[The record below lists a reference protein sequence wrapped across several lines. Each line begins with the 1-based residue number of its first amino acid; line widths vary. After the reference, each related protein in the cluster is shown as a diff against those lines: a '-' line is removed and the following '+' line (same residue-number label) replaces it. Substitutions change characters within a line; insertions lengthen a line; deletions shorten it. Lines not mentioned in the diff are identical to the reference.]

1 MARNPFEQLQD
12 VVPEPRQAF
21 EDIVTL
27 ILKCLYPDSR
37 RVRVHRGD
45 GGIDA
50 YSGTLGDGG
59 EADVYQAKYF
69 PTIWGDPQKQQIRE
83 AYQTA
88 RDSNV
93 FRLRKWT
100 LCVPVRLTKED
111 IRWFDGWKK
120 KQDCPVELLD
130 GDDLTLHVT
139 DERCAPVRQRLKGWG
154 AIGIQEGGP
163 QFKLTAVIREE
174 NHGWNEKAAVV
185 LLRLDNVGDQTARGV
200 RATVIHAETGCVPA
214 REPEDWQCSAS
225 EGGLNARV
233 LRFRHTLN
241 PGDYSVVMG
250 IPLSKRSS
258 MPFWISIKLTA
269 DDCRPTEFNCL
280 LSVDQLNVG
289 EQVACERGP
298 IDVSTRPLLPST
310 KTDHHPS

>member
-50 YSGTLGDGG
+50 YSGSLGDGG
-59 EADVYQAKYF
+59 EADVYQVKYF
-69 PTIWGDPQKQQIRE
+69 PTIWGGPQKQQIRE

-88 RDSNV
+88 RDSKV

-111 IRWFDGWKK
+111 IRWFDEWKK

-130 GDDLTLHVT
+130 GDDLTLHVA
-139 DERCAPVRQRLKGWG
+139 DERCAPVRQRLKGW
-154 AIGIQEGGP
+154 
-163 QFKLTAVIREE
+163 
-174 NHGWNEKAAVV
+174 
-185 LLRLDNVGDQTARGV
+185 
-200 RATVIHAETGCVPA
+200 
-214 REPEDWQCSAS
+214 EP
-225 EGGLNARV
+225 
-233 LRFRHTLN
+233 
-241 PGDYSVVMG
+241 
-250 IPLSKRSS
+250 
-258 MPFWISIKLTA
+258 
-269 DDCRPTEFNCL
+269 
-280 LSVDQLNVG
+280 
-289 EQVACERGP
+289 
-298 IDVSTRPLLPST
+298 
-310 KTDHHPS
+310 